1 MLGRVTI
8 GHSVQ
13 WTPTAC
19 ALGHPWKSL
28 DNTSVAMMMMMMV
41 TMVIGGGSYENSD
54 EVGGD
59 LDCDDDDN
67 DILDM

>member
-28 DNTSVAMMMMMMV
+28 DNTSVAMMMMV

>member
-1 MLGRVTI
+1 
-8 GHSVQ
+8 
-13 WTPTAC
+13 
-19 ALGHPWKSL
+19 
-28 DNTSVAMMMMMMV
+28 MMMV

-67 DILDM
+67 DILEM

>member
-8 GHSVQ
+8 GHTVQ

-28 DNTSVAMMMMMMV
+28 DNTSVAMMMMV